1 MVNTPRIMK
10 KFKRALPVAM
20 AIVLGSTAA
29 PLVVRADSSKVVT
42 LGANLTDSQKNSM
55 YEYFGTSSDKAE
67 VIEVTNADE
76 RKYLEGVAPD
86 EQIGTR
92 TYSCSYVEPTT
103 SGGIQVKVSNL
114 TYVTSSM
121 ISSTLLTS
129 GVENCNVVAAS
140 PIEVSGTGALTGI
153 MMAYEKATGTT
164 LNDDQKAAATDE
176 LVTTGDL
183 ANDIGQD
190 KAESVMNDVKKD
202 VIEGGLTDADD
213 IQNAVENAAKDNN
226 VTLTQEQIDKISD
239 LMKNISQYD
248 YDVKALKNTLDN
260 IDGKSGGFFS
270 NLWSSIKGIF
280 GGDDSSDG
288 GIINGTDDSALGDD
302 VVTNSTLD
310 SSDNSSNSTD
320 SSDAASDA
328 ASDDTSDDN
337 SDDSGFWGK
346 IKKFFKDLFGGSNSK
361 KDDTDK
367 SNDDAI
373 TEDNSDNS
381 DNTDEPSGDT
391 QNDSLNNDTDSSD
404 DGTTDNSAGDS
415 SSNDSTD
422 NQSDNQS
429 NTQNSS
435 EFDASGS
442 DTSDSSADSSSN

>member
-1 MVNTPRIMK
+1 MNTPRIMK
-10 KFKRALPVAM
+10 KLKRALPVAM

-190 KAESVMNDVKKD
+190 KAENVMNDVKKD
-202 VIEGGLTDADD
+202 VIEGKLTDADD

-373 TEDNSDNS
+373 TEDNSDN
-381 DNTDEPSGDT
+381 TDEPSGDT
-391 QNDSLNNDTDSSD
+391 QNDSMNNDADSSD
-404 DGTTDNSAGDS
+404 DGTTDNSADDS
-415 SSNDSTD
+415 SLNDSTD
-422 NQSDNQS
+422 NQSDNPS

-435 EFDASGS
+435 ESDASGS
-442 DTSDSSADSSSN
+442 DASDSSANSSSN

>member
-1 MVNTPRIMK
+1 MNTPRIMK
-10 KFKRALPVAM
+10 KLKRALPVAM

-42 LGANLTDSQKNSM
+42 LGANLTDSQKDSM

-164 LNDDQKAAATDE
+164 LNDNQKAAATDE
-176 LVTTGDL
+176 LVTTGNL

-213 IQNAVENAAKDNN
+213 IQDAVENAAKDNN

-373 TEDNSDNS
+373 TEDNSDN
-381 DNTDEPSGDT
+381 TDEPSGDT
-391 QNDSLNNDTDSSD
+391 QNDSMNNDADSSD
-404 DGTTDNSAGDS
+404 DGTTDNSADDS
-415 SSNDSTD
+415 SLNDSTD

-435 EFDASGS
+435 ESDASGS
-442 DTSDSSADSSSN
+442 DASDSSANSSSN

>member
-1 MVNTPRIMK
+1 MNTPRIMK
-10 KFKRALPVAM
+10 NLKRALPVAM
-20 AIVLGSTAA
+20 AVVLGSTAA
-29 PLVVRADSSKVVT
+29 PLVVKADSSKVVT
-42 LGANLTDSQKNSM
+42 LGANLSDSQKNSM

-76 RKYLEGVAPD
+76 RKYLEGVAPE

-129 GVENCNVVAAS
+129 GVENCNVIAAS

-164 LNDDQKAAATDE
+164 LNEDQKAAATDE

-183 ANDIGQD
+183 ANNIGQD
-190 KAESVMNDVKKD
+190 KAEDVMNDAKES
-202 VIEGGLTDADD
+202 VIEDGLKDEND
-213 IQNAVENAAKDNN
+213 IQDAVEDAAKNN
-226 VTLTQEQIDKISD
+226 DVTLTQEQIDKITE
-239 LMKNISQYD
+239 LLKNISQYD

-320 SSDAASDA
+320 SSDAASD
-328 ASDDTSDDN
+328 DTSDDN

-346 IKKFFKDLFGGSNSK
+346 IKKFFKDLFGGSDSK
-361 KDDTDK
+361 KDNSDK
-367 SNDDAI
+367 SKNDAN
-373 TEDNSDNS
+373 TEDSKGTDDDQSD
-381 DNTDEPSGDT
+381 DT
-391 QNDSLNNDTDSSD
+391 QNDSLNSDADSSD
-404 DGTTDNSAGDS
+404 AGTTDNSADDS
-415 SSNDSTD
+415 SLNNSADD
-422 NQSDNQS
+422 QSDTQS
-429 NTQNSS
+429 SLPGSS
-435 EFDASGS
+435 ESDSSNS
-442 DTSDSSADSSSN
+442 DTSDSTANGSAN